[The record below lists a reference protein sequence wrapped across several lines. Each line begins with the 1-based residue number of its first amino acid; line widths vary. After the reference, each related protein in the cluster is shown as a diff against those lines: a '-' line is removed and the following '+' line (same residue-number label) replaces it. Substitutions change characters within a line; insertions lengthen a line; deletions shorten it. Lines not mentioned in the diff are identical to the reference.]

1 MVLGK
6 RENEE
11 IWVSLE
17 KPHLFL
23 SFDWRDLYGC
33 MVKPMDCEDV
43 ICCGLVTVAQPRDL
57 VVCQIM
63 GSHSKNILSCTTLAC
78 GLKVLLQKYCF

>member
-43 ICCGLVTVAQPRDL
+43 ICCGLVTVA
-57 VVCQIM
+57 
-63 GSHSKNILSCTTLAC
+63 
-78 GLKVLLQKYCF
+78 